1 VLPDVPGAVTTVDA
15 VRVQDLS
22 ILTPEFV
29 ADYQAKW
36 NSLFK

>member
-1 VLPDVPGAVTTVDA
+1 MTTVDK
-15 VRVQDLS
+15 VRVQDLAV
-22 ILTPEFV
+22 LTPEFV